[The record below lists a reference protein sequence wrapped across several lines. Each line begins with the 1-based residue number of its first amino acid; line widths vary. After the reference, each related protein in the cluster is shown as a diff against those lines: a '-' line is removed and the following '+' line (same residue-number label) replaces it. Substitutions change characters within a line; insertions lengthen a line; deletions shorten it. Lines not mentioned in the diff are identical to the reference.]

1 MKRTEAETCWT
12 TLVTSIISGWLEHR
26 LIFEEGRKWQHT
38 HTHTH
43 RTKLIW
49 GGVAE
54 KNRVDRGG
62 GESYGRHPHQQDT
75 TIPLQQ
81 SNFWQLKPPV
91 VMPQIMIQQCG
102 NGLVHW
108 CLSVCVCVSAMCVMK
123 GRLGVGGSKDGRD
136 IEFACT
142 DCRACRRAPQQP
154 S

>member
-26 LIFEEGRKWQHT
+26 LIFEEGRTWQHT

-62 GESYGRHPHQQDT
+62 GESHGRHPHQQDT

-81 SNFWQLKPPV
+81 SNFWQLKPPGRYAANHDST
-91 VMPQIMIQQCG
+91 MWKWFG
-102 NGLVHW
+102 ALVFE
-108 CLSVCVCVSAMCVMK
+108 CVCVCLRCV
-123 GRLGVGGSKDGRD
+123 
-136 IEFACT
+136 
-142 DCRACRRAPQQP
+142 
-154 S
+154 